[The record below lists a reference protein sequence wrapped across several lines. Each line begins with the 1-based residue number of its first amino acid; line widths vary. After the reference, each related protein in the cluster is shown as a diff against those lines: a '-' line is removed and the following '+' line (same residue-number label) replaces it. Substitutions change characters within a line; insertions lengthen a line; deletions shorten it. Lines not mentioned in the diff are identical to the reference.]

1 VTTPNVL
8 RIGTRG
14 SRLALWQAQAV
25 ANRLGATGTQTEIV
39 VIRTTGDRSQSGP
52 VIGDDSKRQFVKEI
66 EEALLRGDVD
76 VAVHSAKDLPA
87 DLPDG
92 LALSACLPRED
103 PRDAIVLPRDVPAS
117 DWPSVV
123 RRLSSSGPDDGPVVG
138 TGSVRRIAQL
148 RPALPGATFTP
159 IRGNV
164 DTRLNK
170 LDAGGFHAL
179 VLACAGLRR
188 LGFADRISWALSLEQ
203 CVPAPGQG
211 IVATETR
218 VGDEQARAILD
229 PMRQDETMAALEAER
244 MLVKVLGG
252 NCQLPLGAVAV
263 PEGDELEL
271 HAIVASGDGSRSIRR
286 VRRSQGRSPADVG
299 RLLAEDMLRAGAR
312 ELLDETG

>member
-1 VTTPNVL
+1 LTSTKVL

-14 SRLALWQAQAV
+14 SRLALWQAHAV
-25 ANRLGATGTQTEIV
+25 ADRLRAAGAETEIV
-39 VIRTTGDRSQSGP
+39 VIRTTGDRSQVGS

-66 EEALLRGDVD
+66 EDALLRGDVD
-76 VAVHSAKDLPA
+76 LAVHSAKDLPA
-87 DLPDG
+87 DLPAG
-92 LALSACLPRED
+92 LTLSACLPRED
-103 PRDAIVLPRDVPAS
+103 PRDAIVLPKGVAVS

-123 RRLSSSGPDDGPVVG
+123 QYLSSSESEEGSQIG

-148 RPALPGATFTP
+148 RPLLPGVTFTP

-188 LGFADRISWALSLEQ
+188 LGFADRISFALPVDQ

-218 VGDEQARAILD
+218 TADHQSQAILD
-229 PMRQDETMAALEAER
+229 AVCDDEALEALEAER
-244 MLVKVLGG
+244 MLVKALGG
-252 NCQLPLGAVAV
+252 NCQLPLGALAM
-263 PEGDELEL
+263 GKGAALEL
-271 HAIVASGDGSRSIRR
+271 HAVAASGDGSRAIRR
-286 VRRSQGRSPADVG
+286 VLRSHGGPPADVG
-299 RLLAEDMLRAGAR
+299 RRLADDMLRAGAR

>member
-1 VTTPNVL
+1 MTSTQVL

-14 SRLALWQAQAV
+14 SRLALWQANAV
-25 ANRLGATGTQTEIV
+25 ADRLRAAGTESEIV
-39 VIRTTGDRSQSGP
+39 VIRTTGDRLQAAP
-52 VIGDDSKRQFVKEI
+52 VLGDESKRQFVKEI

-87 DLPDG
+87 ELPDG
-92 LALSACLPRED
+92 LTLSACLPRED
-103 PRDAIVLPRDVPAS
+103 PRDAIVLPKGETVT

-123 RRLSSSGPDDGPVVG
+123 RRLSSDQPEDGPEIG

-148 RPALPGATFTP
+148 RPLFPSATFTP

-188 LGFADRISWALSLEQ
+188 LGFEDRISFAIPVER

-218 VGDEQARAILD
+218 TADNRARAALEAL
-229 PMRQDETMAALEAER
+229 RNDEVVAALEAER
-244 MLVKVLGG
+244 TLVRFLGG
-252 NCQLPLGAVAV
+252 NCQLPLGALAV
-263 PEGDELEL
+263 SLGKELEL
-271 HAIVASGDGSRSIRR
+271 HAVAASGDGSRAIRR
-286 VRRSQGRSPADVG
+286 VLRGDLGSAADIGRR
-299 RLLAEDMLRAGAR
+299 LAEDLLRAGAR